1 MARYISVSSLKYVP
15 MNNDS
20 TLFSTSEFVAL
31 VRKAVKQ
38 EKTRQPKES
47 IVALL
52 KNFAYNYRAD
62 VSMPE
67 DLQGY
72 VLS

>member
-1 MARYISVSSLKYVP
+1 

-38 EKTRQPKES
+38 EKTRQPIES
-47 IVALL
+47 IVVLL

-67 DLQGY
+67 DLRGY